1 MRTLVYVPMLHT
13 EVDLGSAASEL
24 RAALQHLRA
33 PGQPD
38 VWSERQTLLREM
50 WRGIAVRL
58 DEMNLP
64 YATTRVYQDGLPIC
78 GREEA
83 IVNELAE
90 RGSLNHRLIVA
101 LQQRGAQLMG
111 TEDPALLIG
120 EYERLQRLKALWQVS
135 TTEEAAEGSAEQEE
149 QEELLRA
156 EGEALLRQRDTFIA
170 GRIEQTLQQGETAVV
185 FLGLLHR
192 VDEHFV
198 GCCDLRLIIHNLP
211 FWSDLNRDRQP
222 RSRSDSRDRPPRSS
236 SDSRDPKERVPH
248 GRT

>member
-135 TTEEAAEGSAEQEE
+135 TTEEAAAGSEE

-211 FWSDLNRDRQP
+211 FWSDLNRDRPP
-222 RSRSDSRDRPPRSS
+222 RSRSGSRDL
-236 SDSRDPKERVPH
+236 KERVPH